1 MPPAK
6 TQSGRGDNF
15 FKDDPD
21 LQRQMGNLDGVSS
34 KADFIKW
41 RSSFLEVVDAFLDQ
55 EGSTKAAE
63 AYTLFTTHV
72 RSLQKTKQKLQTCL
86 DNGSLS
92 AEKASVKARRAL
104 SELQASLANVTAK
117 LQQLLPGNK
126 SVNVGYS
133 NYHMGAMLVREGFQ
147 SYGSLQECDESL
159 LLGKEE
165 ALQFVADKQLL
176 QEIDNYHEKLQ
187 TFVAIMS
194 DLGLMKIAIKAQEIA
209 KLDKESGGGGDGAD
223 EEDDLMQK
231 FTAATTAKLAAPEP
245 TPIIVPPS
253 PEPEPELEPE
263 RTPVEPEPVPMEI
276 IPVPEPE
283 PITPPEPEQVAE
295 PGTVE
300 PIPEPEPVPMSPPA
314 VKEESS
320 VEQQRVITITT
331 SHKSP
336 RKAPNGAAPKKIIR
350 RRKKPVDDDPDDNEP
365 DLPRTMK
372 PKAKAQ
378 FGNNVG
384 RGAGRMLSKEEAK
397 ERRPASKT
405 RPKKRAVPTKKS
417 PEKTSDEADKDDENE
432 EDENEDDNDE
442 DEKNDKDDNG
452 NKKEQA
458 PRQPQ
463 GAKQNGQATTK
474 NHANKSRPGATTA
487 ATKRQPQATKKKA
500 DPQVPIVVHKMD
512 GTQIKLMIDLAKD
525 TLGDVKKQLLQK
537 TKIPIDQQRISMKY
551 SGQEFSVDGK
561 KISFYGVKQD
571 SDVDLDLQWIHVKV
585 EVTVDGKQQK
595 HEIKVLPAS
604 DTVNTIKAKIGKE
617 SGLPAGKHVLIFKSA
632 ELSEGSKTAKAVGI
646 QDGSTLKV
654 EQCSKVSIFVK
665 TMDNA
670 KLILMVNLS
679 KDGLVDIK
687 KQLEKDTG
695 VKESNQRLFL
705 GGAELLDDEKKKK
718 KSLVPVIMSKKDKNK
733 AIETFGIEAGSEL
746 DMEPKKLN
754 VIVEMPNGK
763 SHKIKVTPSSD
774 MSDLIALMV
783 EKQADLANI
792 SGGKVL
798 KFGGKTFPK
807 GKTVKQMGLRDG
819 SKVKLELT

>member
-1 MPPAK
+1 MPPAR

-15 FKDDPD
+15 FKEDPD

-72 RSLQKTKQKLQTCL
+72 RSLEKTKNKLQACL

-147 SYGSLQECDESL
+147 SYGNLQECDESL

-176 QEIDNYHEKLQ
+176 QEIDNYHEKLL

-209 KLDKESGGGGDGAD
+209 KLDKYNGGGGDGGDA
-223 EEDDLMQK
+223 EDDLMQQ
-231 FTAATTAKLAAPEP
+231 FTATITAKPPEP
-245 TPIIVPPS
+245 APVPVPPS
-253 PEPEPELEPE
+253 PEPEPEP
-263 RTPVEPEPVPMEI
+263 TPVEPEPVPMEI

-283 PITPPEPEQVAE
+283 LVTPPEKE
-295 PGTVE
+295 PVTE
-300 PIPEPEPVPMSPPA
+300 PIEIVRELEPMPVSPPI
-314 VKEESS
+314 VEEESP
-320 VEQQRVITITT
+320 EERQRVINITT

-336 RKAPNGAAPKKIIR
+336 HIVASGAAPKKIIR
-350 RRKKPVDDDPDDNEP
+350 RKKKQVDDDPVDNEP
-365 DLPRTMK
+365 DLPRTVK

-378 FGNNVG
+378 FGSNVG

-397 ERRPASKT
+397 ERRPGSKT

-417 PEKTSDEADKDDENE
+417 PEKKSDEADKDDENE
-432 EDENEDDNDE
+432 EDEADNDDE
-442 DEKNDKDDNG
+442 DKSDKDDNG
-452 NKKEQA
+452 DKKEQA
-458 PRQPQ
+458 PRKPQ
-463 GAKQNGQATTK
+463 GAQQNGQAATK
-474 NHANKSRPGATTA
+474 TQANTSQPSTA
-487 ATKRQPQATKKKA
+487 AAAPKQQPQATKKKVV
-500 DPQVPIVVHKMD
+500 PKVPILVHKMD
-512 GTQIKLMIDLAKD
+512 GTQIKLMIDLTKD
-525 TLGDVKKQLLQK
+525 TLGGVKKQLLQK
-537 TKIPIDQQRISMKY
+537 TKIPIDQQCISMKY
-551 SGQEFSVDGK
+551 SGQEFSVDSK

-571 SDVDLDLQWIHVKV
+571 SDVDLDLRWIQVKV

-595 HEIKVLPAS
+595 HEIKVSPAS
-604 DTVNTIKAKIGKE
+604 DTIHRIKAKIEKE
-617 SGLPAGKHVLIFKSA
+617 SGMAAARQVLIFKGT

-654 EQCSKVSIFVK
+654 EQCSKVSIFVR

-670 KLILMVNLS
+670 KIMIMINLS
-679 KDGLVDIK
+679 KDSLVDIK

-705 GGAELLDDEKKKK
+705 KGAELLDDEKKKK
-718 KSLVPVIMSKKDKNK
+718 KSFVPGIMSKKDKKK
-733 AIETFGIEAGSEL
+733 AIEELGIEADSEL
-746 DMEPKKLN
+746 DMEPKKSN
-754 VIVEMPNGK
+754 VTVEMPNGK
-763 SHKIKVTPSSD
+763 SHKIKVTPASD

-783 EKQADLANI
+783 EKQADLANA
-792 SGGKVL
+792 SGGQVL